1 MQSAKK
7 INISKSK
14 TENKILKSN
23 NDQITVY
30 CRFRPI
36 SSTEK
41 KCKYFK
47 FSENHRSILIDAPE
61 EIINKTNGVKKYIFS
76 RVFDESIGQKEVFNA
91 SIHPVL
97 LKMLNEGKNALV
109 FTYGVTNAGK
119 TYTII
124 GDEKNP
130 GILINTINWFVEFK
144 KAVLRNENLIP
155 KSSKISIYENS
166 KKKIENVNLIEDS
179 NIKKN
184 KEVGSNEK
192 KVKMEEENKVKS
204 SGKKIEAKEKNV
216 NSGQKSENDQN
227 VLENNPIDLDDLF
240 IKNPLFL
247 PEEMLNKCKLIDI
260 KLNIQC
266 FEIYNDE
273 LHDLFSKKSMKQKK
287 KKLII
292 REVNKRLV
300 IENLKNK
307 EIKNFQHGNKLI
319 KICLKNR
326 SVLQTAL
333 NKSSSRSHCVYKIKI
348 TFILES
354 DEENIKIDKS
364 LTLVDLAGSERAKR
378 TENTGKKLKEANKI
392 NQSLSC
398 LGRCLSALKTKKLAP
413 FRETKLTRFFNK
425 IFIRIFCGR

>member
-1 MQSAKK
+1 MESKQK
-7 INISKSK
+7 INLSPKSK
-14 TENKILKSN
+14 KQNKILKSN

-36 SSTEK
+36 SSSEK
-41 KCKYFK
+41 KCQYFK
-47 FSENHRSILIDAPE
+47 FSENNKSILIDAPE
-61 EIINKTNGVKKYIFS
+61 EIIQKTNGVKKYIFS
-76 RVFDESIGQKEVFNA
+76 RVFDENIGQAEVFNT

-124 GDEKNP
+124 GNDKNP
-130 GILINTINWFVEFK
+130 GILINTINWFIQFK
-144 KAVLRNENLIP
+144 NSVLKNENLIP
-155 KSSKISIYENS
+155 KSSKISICENS
-166 KKKIENVNLIEDS
+166 KKKLVNVNLVEDDLV
-179 NIKKN
+179 IKK
-184 KEVGSNEK
+184 K
-192 KVKMEEENKVKS
+192 KIVEENYS
-204 SGKKIEAKEKNV
+204 SGKKMGKVHK
-216 NSGQKSENDQN
+216 NSGFNILND
-227 VLENNPIDLDDLF
+227 NPIDLNDLF
-240 IKNPLFL
+240 IKNPMFL
-247 PEEMLNKCKLIDI
+247 PQEMVDNCKLVDI
-260 KLNIQC
+260 KLHIQC

-287 KKLII
+287 RKLII

-319 KICLKNR
+319 KMCLKNR
-326 SVLQTAL
+326 SILQTAL

-378 TENTGKKLKEANKI
+378 TENIGKKLKEANKI

-413 FRETKLTRFFNK
+413 FRETKLTRYFNK
-425 IFIRIFCGR
+425 IFI